1 MADLPFPWC
10 IYAEHQS
17 KAARCGRITDRSWGI
32 ENGLTNFLNAV
43 ESSTVP
49 VNQDDFRRSVD
60 RAVATGSW
68 VERNHARL
76 RRKYLR
82 QDPDPHAERRMLAR
96 ARLAEIRG
104 SVSAAGWGL
113 LIALA
118 AGIAAHEM
126 AAASGVTAGSIRIK
140 IARLRARLRPAASPI
155 TRPIG
160 GLAV

>member
-43 ESSTVP
+43 ESSAVP
-49 VNQDDFRRSVD
+49 ANQDEFRRSVD

-82 QDPDPHAERRMLAR
+82 QDPDPHAERRMLVR

-104 SVSAAGWGL
+104 SVSAAEWGL
-113 LIALA
+113 LIGLA

-126 AAASGVTAGSIRIK
+126 AAASGVTAGSVRIR

-155 TRPIG
+155 TRSIG
-160 GLAV
+160 GLAA